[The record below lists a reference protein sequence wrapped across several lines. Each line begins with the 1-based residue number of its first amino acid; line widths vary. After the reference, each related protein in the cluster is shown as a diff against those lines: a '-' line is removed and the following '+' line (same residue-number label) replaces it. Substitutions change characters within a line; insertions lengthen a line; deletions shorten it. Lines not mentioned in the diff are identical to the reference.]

1 MDRECPLSGN
11 LQLYDVLEQVGRSPV
26 GSLEDLTR
34 ALEENDEMESLVL
47 KIQRDPQASTTAQ
60 LVIWPRDR
68 SQPCTRKGAVSNTI
82 LCPDCCCGIPT
93 IGGRDVPLV

>member
-1 MDRECPLSGN
+1 MDRECPLSSN

-26 GSLEDLTR
+26 RSLEDLTR

-60 LVIWPRDR
+60 LVIWQRDR
-68 SQPCTRKGAVSNTI
+68 
-82 LCPDCCCGIPT
+82 
-93 IGGRDVPLV
+93 

>member
-1 MDRECPLSGN
+1 MGLIVHPLDEDLAKQLGYEPTTRGLLVLKMDRECPLSGN

-26 GSLEDLTR
+26 RSLEDLTR

-60 LVIWPRDR
+60 LVIWQRDR
-68 SQPCTRKGAVSNTI
+68 
-82 LCPDCCCGIPT
+82 
-93 IGGRDVPLV
+93 